1 MDRKLAAILAA
12 DVVGYSALM
21 ERDEAGTHQRLKAA
35 RKQLFQPEI
44 ARHHGRVFKL
54 MGDGLLAEFASIVD
68 AVECAVF
75 LQRGL
80 AERNAA
86 VAEDQRVQVRIG
98 INLGEVIIEGED
110 RYGEGVNIAARLEQL
125 ADPGG
130 ICVSGKV
137 AKEVERKL
145 AFGFESMGEQ
155 KVKNIADP
163 IPTFRVTF
171 DGCETKRIVP
181 TRAPGNRKWAVA
193 LGILALAV
201 VGAAAF
207 VQPSLPWFSVAS
219 DEPGVLPLPGKPSL
233 AVLPF
238 NDLGGG
244 DQVYFADGLTEDL
257 ITDLSKLSGIFVIS
271 RNSSWTYK
279 DKPVKIQQVARDL
292 GVRYVLEGSVRRE
305 GDTVRINAQL
315 IDAQGGQHLW
325 AERYDGSMKG
335 VFALQDKV
343 IDQIVAAL
351 AVTLTGDERS
361 RLTVGETQNPE
372 AYDAMI
378 KGWNHYRKET
388 AKDNLE
394 AVALLETAIRLD
406 PDFGRAHAALAAAY
420 WQTAKSS
427 WESATQ
433 GGFQRAYDRALDQ
446 LAKASKQPIPLAYAI
461 SAEIAARQ
469 GRYADAF
476 AEIGRAMAF
485 APGDPDIHVA
495 KAKILNATGRATE
508 AEAAVRWAMR
518 LDPKF
523 PADYSRVL
531 AMSLFHQGRYD
542 EVVDTIDLSQPSA
555 VDGDFL
561 MMAACFGHLGRQEDA
576 KRAIAG
582 YDDLMVAAGY
592 TTMTVQEGAHWW
604 WYGDIFD
611 YHAPYLDKIEEGLR
625 KAGVPEGAGDL
636 TYPQYRAV
644 ARKVE
649 GEYFIDGATKITLEV
664 AKAMQERGVTFVD
677 VRAPKDFARGHMP
690 GAHNINVQLVLT
702 RETLAAVAGQN
713 DEVVF
718 SCHGKYCPDSAMATA
733 KAVVWGYKR
742 AYYFPGGYPAW
753 KEAGYPIETSPEPQ

>member
-35 RKQLFQPEI
+35 RKQLFEPEI
-44 ARHHGRVFKL
+44 ARHRGRVFKL

-110 RYGEGVNIAARLEQL
+110 CYGEGVNIAARLEQL

-163 IPTFRVTF
+163 VHTFRVTF

-388 AKDNLE
+388 AEDNLE

-433 GGFQRAYDRALDQ
+433 GGFQR
-446 LAKASKQPIPLAYAI
+446 
-461 SAEIAARQ
+461 
-469 GRYADAF
+469 
-476 AEIGRAMAF
+476 
-485 APGDPDIHVA
+485 
-495 KAKILNATGRATE
+495 
-508 AEAAVRWAMR
+508 
-518 LDPKF
+518 
-523 PADYSRVL
+523 
-531 AMSLFHQGRYD
+531 
-542 EVVDTIDLSQPSA
+542 
-555 VDGDFL
+555 
-561 MMAACFGHLGRQEDA
+561 
-576 KRAIAG
+576 
-582 YDDLMVAAGY
+582 
-592 TTMTVQEGAHWW
+592 
-604 WYGDIFD
+604 
-611 YHAPYLDKIEEGLR
+611 
-625 KAGVPEGAGDL
+625 
-636 TYPQYRAV
+636 V
-644 ARKVE
+644 ARARLRQHRRS
-649 GEYFIDGATKITLEV
+649 F
-664 AKAMQERGVTFVD
+664 ERWRQSHV
-677 VRAPKDFARGHMP
+677 
-690 GAHNINVQLVLT
+690 
-702 RETLAAVAGQN
+702 AAVAGDEDERHLHRMQLFRDGKTVAANEADVEQGEVRRAIGNQLQRAGRAGGGAHLLHAEAEEGVLEIQRN
-713 DEVVF
+713 DRVIFDDQDIIRHALGIVGF
-718 SCHGKYCPDSAMATA
+718 HDLGSRLMKCPRRM
-733 KAVVWGYKR
+733 
-742 AYYFPGGYPAW
+742 PGGGRTATPSLEARGRFPA
-753 KEAGYPIETSPEPQ
+753 

>member
-1 MDRKLAAILAA
+1 MDRKLAAA

-21 ERDEAGTHQRLKAA
+21 ERDEAGTHERLKAA
-35 RKQLFQPEI
+35 RKQLFEPEI

-54 MGDGLLAEFASIVD
+54 MGDGLLAEFTSIVD

-80 AERNAA
+80 AERNVA
-86 VAEDQRVQVRIG
+86 VPEDQRVQVRIG

-110 RYGEGVNIAARLEQL
+110 CYGEGVNIAARLQQL

-130 ICVSGKV
+130 IWVSSKV

-155 KVKNIADP
+155 KVKNITDP
-163 IPTFRVTF
+163 IQTFRVKF
-171 DGCETKRIVP
+171 DGSAIPRIVP
-181 TRAPGNRKWAVA
+181 ARALGIRKWPVA
-193 LGILALAV
+193 LAILALAI

-207 VQPSLPWFSVAS
+207 VQTSMPWFGATSG
-219 DEPGVLPLPGKPSL
+219 EPGVLPLPGKPSV

-238 NDLGGG
+238 NGHGGN
-244 DQVYFADGLTEDL
+244 DQAYFADGLTEDL

-279 DKPVKIQQVARDL
+279 GKPVKVQQVARDL

-315 IDAQGGQHLW
+315 VDAQGGQHLW
-325 AERYDGSMKG
+325 AERYDGSMKE

-351 AVTLTGDERS
+351 AITLTGEERA
-361 RLTVGETQNPE
+361 RLAVVETQNPE
-372 AYDAMI
+372 AYDALI
-378 KGWNHYRKET
+378 KGWNHYRKGTEG
-388 AKDNLE
+388 DNQS
-394 AVALLETAIRLD
+394 AIALFETAIKLD
-406 PDFGRAHAALAAAY
+406 PDYGRAHAALAAAY
-420 WQTAKSS
+420 WQIAKSE
-427 WESATQ
+427 WESATRR
-433 GGFQRAYDRALDQ
+433 GFQQVYDRALDH

-461 SAEIAARQ
+461 SAEIASRQ
-469 GRYADAF
+469 GRYDDAF

-495 KAKILNATGRATE
+495 KARILNATGRAAE
-508 AEAAVRWAMR
+508 AEAAARWAMR

-523 PADYSRVL
+523 PPDYLRVL
-531 AMSLFHQGRYD
+531 AISLFHQERYAEAVEAFD
-542 EVVDTIDLSQPSA
+542 MNQPA
-555 VDGDFL
+555 ALDGDYVML
-561 MMAACFGHLGRQEDA
+561 AACFGYLGRDDDA
-576 KRAIAG
+576 AKAIAKFNE
-582 YDDLMVAAGY
+582 LTLPAGY
-592 TTMTVQEGAHWW
+592 SSMTVQEAARWW

-611 YHAPYLDKIEEGLR
+611 YHAPYLDKVEEGLR

-636 TYPQYRAV
+636 TYPQYRAL
-644 ARKVE
+644 AHKVQ
-649 GEYFIDGATKITLEV
+649 GEYVIDGATKITLET
-664 AKAMQERGVTFVD
+664 AKAMRERGATFVD
-677 VRAPKDFARGHMP
+677 VRAPKDFARGHIP
-690 GAHNINVQLVLT
+690 GAHNINVQLVLS
-702 RETLAAVAGQN
+702 RETLAAVAGKD

-733 KAVVWGYKR
+733 KAVLWGYKR
-742 AYYFPGGYPAW
+742 AYYFADGYPAW
-753 KEAGYPIETSPEPQ
+753 KEAGYPIETSPEP